1 MHFATVTF
9 AMASVGIATVAVA
22 SNLDNTSNNTD
33 LTPAPTVDAE
43 VDSYDDDDYEPEF
56 AEATPAP
63 EPATEFDLP
72 DTLITVVLS
81 GEGTDSTNFQTLVIT
96 PVTHTVGAEGE
107 SLNAEATG
115 HPLHRR
121 DEEDGYEFD
130 YAEEDGDAETTFHF
144 FAPSEHTYHHQ
155 HPTPSS
161 VSSTEE
167 SSEEPLITPA
177 PSHPVLVARDRDWRA
192 DRDHAISRGRA
203 ARDRGRQQGRN
214 GRDRGRENGRAANE
228 RAAANRAEDRARRQG
243 EYYDNRYDNY
253 YNDNDGVVTSTVTV
267 TTRRPN
273 PAMRAARAAM
283 RAARMN
289 VRMGRKMSGY
299 KNRMMVRRDW
309 QQDLA
314 SAKSLASSYRS
325 VATASA
331 SSSSIT
337 TITTTTPVVTKVDNG
352 TTTVTSTLTSTL
364 VISTA
369 TTTGSGQDP
378 KATQNSEDAKVSEA
392 DVQSGRFARIVVIVA
407 IGCVVACGFLM

>member
-22 SNLDNTSNNTD
+22 SNLDNTSNNTN
-33 LTPAPTVDAE
+33 LTPVPTVDAE
-43 VDSYDDDDYEPEF
+43 VDSYDDDYEPEF

-96 PVTHTVGAEGE
+96 PVTHTVGAAEGE
-107 SLNAEATG
+107 SLAAEATG

-144 FAPSEHTYHHQ
+144 FAPSEHSYHHQ
-155 HPTPSS
+155 HPTAS

-167 SSEEPLITPA
+167 SEESEEPLITPA

-192 DRDHAISRGRA
+192 DRDSAISRGRA

-253 YNDNDGVVTSTVTV
+253 YNDNDGVATSTVTV

-289 VRMGRKMSGY
+289 MRMNRKINGY

-325 VATASA
+325 VVTAGGA
-331 SSSSIT
+331 SSSIT
-337 TITTTTPVVTKVDNG
+337 TITTTTPVVTKVDN
-352 TTTVTSTLTSTL
+352 TAATVTSTLTSTL

-369 TTTGSGQDP
+369 TGSGQDP
-378 KATQNSEDAKVSEA
+378 KATQNSEDAKVSGA